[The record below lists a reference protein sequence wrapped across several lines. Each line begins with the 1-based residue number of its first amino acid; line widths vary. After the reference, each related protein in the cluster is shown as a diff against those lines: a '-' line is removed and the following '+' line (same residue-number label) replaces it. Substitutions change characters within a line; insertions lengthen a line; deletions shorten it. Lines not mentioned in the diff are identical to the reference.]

1 MLKGRVPALTPFFRS
16 DKKILMISKPE
27 RRSIKDGL
35 NEGALKRRDFIKLGI
50 TGAALSCL
58 NSGCENKTSA
68 NPPDQTEQVYELT
81 DGQTLYDDFAGN
93 RNLQTYNNQ
102 DLAEAGKLNSRL
114 WDASHGT
121 EVVQNPAAPGLLTVI
136 NEDGQRVEY
145 VPKDAEVKEI
155 KYVFDADGELIQA
168 VPHTPGQPYHGSKKL
183 LWVGARNGRYDSE
196 NGSLIV
202 EKGTVYGSAQLKPN
216 QGSGWIL
223 KLTSSLPGLMGCFLA
238 HPRDIAFADYKTLSA
253 DVMVPST
260 STARDFNAALDYHTT
275 IPEQP
280 PGKSWQADMGVHK
293 FPNGGAILYAQY
305 FNVNAGLGT
314 SLELGQALLDKWYNL
329 RLDVITQRED
339 ASLKD
344 TELRLD
350 YYVDGILKASEIP
363 EDSKLLLDPGR
374 TGWGPNRLLVIYIAE
389 AEGEG
394 VAFFDNVKA
403 VYRNRIK

>member
-35 NEGALKRRDFIKLGI
+35 NEGTLKRRDFIKLGL

-58 NSGCENKTSA
+58 NSGCENKPSA

-81 DGQTLYDDFAGN
+81 DGQTLYDDFDGN
-93 RNLQTYNNQ
+93 GNLQTYNNQ

-196 NGSLIV
+196 TGSLIL
-202 EKGTVYGSAQLKPN
+202 EKGTV
-216 QGSGWIL
+216 
-223 KLTSSLPGLMGCFLA
+223 
-238 HPRDIAFADYKTLSA
+238 
-253 DVMVPST
+253 
-260 STARDFNAALDYHTT
+260 
-275 IPEQP
+275 
-280 PGKSWQADMGVHK
+280 
-293 FPNGGAILYAQY
+293 
-305 FNVNAGLGT
+305 
-314 SLELGQALLDKWYNL
+314 
-329 RLDVITQRED
+329 
-339 ASLKD
+339 
-344 TELRLD
+344 
-350 YYVDGILKASEIP
+350 
-363 EDSKLLLDPGR
+363 
-374 TGWGPNRLLVIYIAE
+374 
-389 AEGEG
+389 
-394 VAFFDNVKA
+394 
-403 VYRNRIK
+403 